1 MTTHTPGA
9 IPVAPGVSLF
19 LILPEQFHDFKTL
32 RRIYEIARTD
42 YYSGTARSARP
53 ACGAFEGGGVHE
65 RVIIAIRLYRHKR
78 TLLFV
83 AENLA
88 EEN

>member
-1 MTTHTPGA
+1 MNDSPPPFLSGRTVHEIRCLELPTA
-9 IPVAPGVSLF
+9 ICR
-19 LILPEQFHDFKTL
+19 LPSALEQ
-32 RRIYEIARTD
+32 
-42 YYSGTARSARP
+42 SGLLALCAAL
-53 ACGAFEGGGVHE
+53 ACGAFEGGGVHV
-65 RVIIAIRLYRHKR
+65 RVIRAIRLYRHKR